1 MTEMKIAYTLSTQRG
16 HTDLLLHRLGEELR
30 SRGFR
35 PAGVV
40 QINSERADGQPCDMD
55 LKVLPDGPVIR
66 ISQSLGAGAKGC
78 RLDAGALEGAVASVR
93 SALASA
99 DCVII
104 NKFGK
109 REAEGGGFRET
120 IAEAIA
126 LDLPVI
132 VGVNELNFEAFQSF
146 SEGWATELQPTLQ
159 SLSKWISQSSPI
171 GVHA

>member
-1 MTEMKIAYTLSTQRG
+1 MKIAYTFSTQRG
-16 HTDLLLHRLGEELR
+16 HTDLLLYRLAEDLR
-30 SRGFR
+30 RRGLR

-55 LKVLPDGPVIR
+55 LKVLPDGSVIR

-93 SALASA
+93 SALTSA

-132 VGVNELNFEAFQSF
+132 VGLNELNSEAFHSF
-146 SEGWATELQPTLQ
+146 SEGWAIELQADLQDLSSWVLQ
-159 SLSKWISQSSPI
+159 SASRE
-171 GVHA
+171 VHA